1 MLNTHIFYF
10 KQLSRVIRNL
20 NLLYLVL
27 IVALITSCTKDDP
40 KSDENKITTFQ
51 LNIDNTIYNG
61 QINQETGKISF
72 FLENDIP
79 SNLVASISY
88 SEFATI
94 TPSENLEQD
103 FNKVIRYTVTA
114 ENGLQKTY
122 TVIVNQ
128 HFDEA
133 GNIEPGSM
141 ELLDSSFEGREVVID
156 WTDAKDSDD
165 VIYKVFKNS
174 IEMGEY
180 LISEAR
186 VPFTYNQVEKFEIY
200 AIDKKGGNS
209 KLEFD
214 LETPKSELIFIRNFE
229 GVLLC
234 IDTKVQDILWVK
246 GTRDRFYAPAI
257 VNNQVL
263 YGDGNNL
270 VGLNLLDGSEQGDV
284 YERKNEYYPTEF
296 LYDENSLYV
305 KDYVEMYS
313 FDINTRDI
321 IWSNYR
327 SRSDVPSAIG
337 DDLIFTTSSLD
348 RRLHALDKL
357 TGEIVWEFS
366 PLYGEFAGRPLVI
379 ENDLIIAYSNGTIYS
394 VSQGTGE
401 MNWEIIGG
409 SGPRSFIQY
418 GSNII
423 VIENDTFFA
432 LDITTGDEIWREST
446 LGYIV
451 GSPFIHNGKLL
462 VGKAGNGNGKFYA
475 IDPNNGAI
483 IWERQISGAVSSSPV
498 AFDNKVYFGDQ
509 DGYLYCYDV
518 NDGSQQWRITIGA
531 YITNS
536 PTFVRGNSEVIV
548 YPTLLGFN

>member
-1 MLNTHIFYF
+1 MRINRRLQVYFDANKLLFFCYLFFAILN
-10 KQLSRVIRNL
+10 
-20 NLLYLVL
+20 
-27 IVALITSCTKDDP
+27 SCTKDEV
-40 KSDENKITTFQ
+40 KNSDYRITSFQ
-51 LNIDNTIYNG
+51 LTIEGVIHEG

-72 FLENDIP
+72 FLENVIP

-88 SEFATI
+88 SESATI
-94 TPSENLEQD
+94 SPSENLEQD

-114 ENGLQKTY
+114 ENGLEKTY

-128 HFDEA
+128 YNEDT
-133 GNIEPGSM
+133 GNIDPGSM

-156 WTDAKDSDD
+156 WTDAEDSDNI
-165 VIYKVFKNS
+165 IYKVFKNS

-180 LISEAR
+180 SISEAR

-214 LETPKSELIFIRNFE
+214 LETPKSELIFIKNFS
-229 GVLLC
+229 GVLMC

-246 GTRDRFYAPAI
+246 GTRDRFYASAI

-263 YGDGNNL
+263 YGDENNL
-270 VGLNLLDGSEQGDV
+270 VGLNLLDGSEQGYV
-284 YERKNEYYPTEF
+284 YERKNEYFPTEF
-296 LYDENSLYV
+296 LYDDNSLYV
-305 KDYVEMYS
+305 KDYVGMYS
-313 FDINTRDI
+313 FDINTREI
-321 IWSNYR
+321 IWSNLR

-348 RRLHALDKL
+348 YTLHALDKV

-366 PLYGEFAGRPLVI
+366 PLYGKFAGRPLVV

-394 VSQGTGE
+394 VSQETGE

-409 SGPRSFIQY
+409 SGPRSFIQH

-423 VIENDTFFA
+423 VIENNTFFA

-451 GSPFIHNGKLL
+451 GSPFLHNGKLL
-462 VGKAGNGNGKFYA
+462 VGKAGNGSGKFYA

-498 AFDNKVYFGDQ
+498 AFDNKVYFADQ

-518 NDGSQQWRITIGA
+518 NDGSRQWRITVGA
-531 YITNS
+531 YVTNS

>member
-1 MLNTHIFYF
+1 MRINRHVQIYFEANKLLFFCYLFFTILN
-10 KQLSRVIRNL
+10 
-20 NLLYLVL
+20 
-27 IVALITSCTKDDP
+27 SCTKDEV
-40 KSDENKITTFQ
+40 KSSDFRITSFQ
-51 LNIDNTIYNG
+51 LTIEDVIHEG

-72 FLENDIP
+72 FLKNVIP

-88 SEFATI
+88 SESATI
-94 TPSENLEQD
+94 SPSENLEQD
-103 FNKVIRYTVTA
+103 FNQVVRYTVTA
-114 ENGLQKTY
+114 ENGLEKTY

-128 HFDEA
+128 YNEET
-133 GNIEPGSM
+133 GNSDPGSM

-156 WTDAKDSDD
+156 WTDAEDSDD
-165 VIYKVFKNS
+165 IIYKVFKNS

-180 LISEAR
+180 SISEAR

-214 LETPKSELIFIRNFE
+214 LETPKSELIFIKNFS
-229 GVLLC
+229 GVLMC

-246 GTRDRFYAPAI
+246 GTRDRFYASAI

-263 YGDGNNL
+263 YGDENNL
-270 VGLNLLDGSEQGDV
+270 VGLNLLDGSEQGYV
-284 YERKNEYYPTEF
+284 YERKNEYFPTEF
-296 LYDENSLYV
+296 LYDDNSLYV
-305 KDYVEMYS
+305 KDYVGMYS
-313 FDINTRDI
+313 FDINTREI
-321 IWSNYR
+321 IWSNLR

-337 DDLIFTTSSLD
+337 NDLIFTTSSLD
-348 RRLHALDKL
+348 YTLHALDKV

-366 PLYGEFAGRPLVI
+366 PLYGKFAGRPLVV

-394 VSQGTGE
+394 VSQETGE

-409 SGPRSFIQY
+409 SGPRSFIQH
-418 GSNII
+418 GSNVI
-423 VIENDTFFA
+423 VIENDSFFA

-451 GSPFIHNGKLL
+451 GSPFLHNGKLL
-462 VGKAGNGNGKFYA
+462 VGKDGNGSGKFYA

-483 IWERQISGAVSSSPV
+483 IWERQISGAVSSSPI
-498 AFDNKVYFGDQ
+498 AFDNKVYFADH
-509 DGYLYCYDV
+509 DGYLYCYDI
-518 NDGSQQWRITIGA
+518 NDGSRQWRITVGA
-531 YITNS
+531 YVTNS